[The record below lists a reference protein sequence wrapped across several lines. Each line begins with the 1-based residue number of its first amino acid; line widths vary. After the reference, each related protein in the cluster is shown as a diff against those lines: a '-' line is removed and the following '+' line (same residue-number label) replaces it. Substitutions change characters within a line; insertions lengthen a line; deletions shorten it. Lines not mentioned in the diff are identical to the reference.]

1 MAVAFQAY
9 GRPLEMVM
17 EFKYL
22 GWVITASGGNWTA
35 VVSNISKAFIIW
47 ASLSIILWQ
56 EGVDPYHPLVP
67 LRTPPPAVHTSGTQV
82 G

>member
-56 EGVDPYHPLVP
+56 EGVDPL
-67 LRTPPPAVHTSGTQV
+67 TSGTFYKAVVQETLLF
-82 G
+82 GL